1 MTTKSNVCLVLHILL
16 CGITIAQNE
25 SKPIE
30 QLNEV
35 VVSDS
40 RFELKREY
48 SGKTIIKITKQEIEA
63 NQGQSLASLINTK
76 SGIEITGSRSNAGQN
91 LGVRIRGGV
100 SRQVVVLIDGVQVS
114 DGSQIGNE
122 YDLRL
127 ITLSNIESIEIIK
140 GAASTLYGSG
150 AATAVIQII
159 TKKVSKKAIQSNIL
173 SSIGT
178 NQSQENQNFDIA
190 NFNNTIN
197 LNGTLKKLSYNAAF
211 NHQFSDGI
219 SAALVE
225 NGERDAFSKYSTDL
239 NLGYQFTDNF
249 TINVLGN
256 YTDITSDFDSG
267 SFFDAQGNVFDSEQQ
282 RIGLSTK
289 NKYNN
294 GSFNLNAAYS
304 KFERDFK
311 SNFPFTALAESYV
324 VDAYNKYIFK
334 DKLYTIIGL
343 NILNNRVKLNEN
355 EEFTNIDPYIN
366 AVYISDF
373 GLNINAG
380 VRLNNHSEYG
390 SHFIYNANPSYIIKH
405 KSNQIKLLGSYS
417 TSFSSPSLNQLFGAF
432 GPNPNLE
439 PEESVTL
446 EGGAEYN
453 IDDKLRASSIYF
465 YREETN
471 SILFDFTEGYFN
483 TLTTN
488 YASGIELELETK
500 ITKNLKASANYTYTN
515 VDDNTVLVPK
525 HKINT
530 GLNYTLNKNTL
541 MALNY
546 QYTAKRL
553 ANDFT
558 TFPSTL
564 VTLDS
569 FGLLN
574 FNVNHTLKNNKIKL
588 FARLDNLFNTTYQDA
603 YGFTTLGFNTRLGLT
618 IDLF

>member
-1 MTTKSNVCLVLHILL
+1 MCLVLHILL